1 MGFKIFEKKKIRIYR
16 STLTLDRS
24 PETYETWWI
33 GSLGEDAGDLQLVDE
48 GREDGVGGC
57 KQTNKNAS
65 VKSVKEISFD
75 HQMTQILLSIQLTQ
89 QE

>member
-1 MGFKIFEKKKIRIYR
+1 MKREESAREFIGDEVAV
-16 STLTLDRS
+16 LLLD
-24 PETYETWWI
+24 
-33 GSLGEDAGDLQLVDE
+33 DE
-48 GREDGVGGC
+48 GREDGVVGVNER
-57 KQTNKNAS
+57 TNNIDP

>member
-1 MGFKIFEKKKIRIYR
+1 MPVTINSVTREGEMA
-16 STLTLDRS
+16 SGNEQNS
-24 PETYETWWI
+24 P
-33 GSLGEDAGDLQLVDE
+33 
-48 GREDGVGGC
+48 
-57 KQTNKNAS
+57 

>member
-1 MGFKIFEKKKIRIYR
+1 MGFKIFEKKKIRIR
-16 STLTLDRS
+16 TLTLDRS
-24 PETYETWWI
+24 PETYKTWWI
-33 GSLGEDAGDLQLVDE
+33 GSFGEDAGDLLLEDE
-48 GREDGVGGC
+48 GRGNGVGGG
-57 KQTNKNAS
+57 QRTNENGP

>member
-1 MGFKIFEKKKIRIYR
+1 MPVTFYSKTREG
-16 STLTLDRS
+16 
-24 PETYETWWI
+24 ETA
-33 GSLGEDAGDLQLVDE
+33 SVAGNEQY
-48 GREDGVGGC
+48 GP
-57 KQTNKNAS
+57 